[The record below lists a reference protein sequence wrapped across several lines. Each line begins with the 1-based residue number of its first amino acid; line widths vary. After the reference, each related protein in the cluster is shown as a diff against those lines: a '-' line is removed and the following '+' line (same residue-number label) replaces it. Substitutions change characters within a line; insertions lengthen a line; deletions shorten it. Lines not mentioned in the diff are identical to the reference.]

1 VGSKFA
7 PLALA
12 VCIAILFAGCVN
24 PPPPSPLAS
33 IPKLLV
39 DYVDNHTVL
48 FITSINADVRYD
60 NISIS
65 LFNANLTSNI
75 SYRTTENYALLGN
88 TTLTYFTLNATADES
103 GTFHY
108 YNATAHIAQKAPAPV
123 GGDPQYQIFIQET
136 ANGPIQQLAMPFRH
150 VLEEGRA

>member
-7 PLALA
+7 PLAIA
-12 VCIAILFAGCVN
+12 VCIAILFAGCVS
-24 PPPPSPLAS
+24 PPPPSRLAS

-65 LFNANLTSNI
+65 LSNANLTSNL
-75 SYRTTENYALLGN
+75 SFRTAENYALLGN

-103 GTFHY
+103 GTFYY
-108 YNATAHIAQKAPAPV
+108 YNATAHITQKAPAPV